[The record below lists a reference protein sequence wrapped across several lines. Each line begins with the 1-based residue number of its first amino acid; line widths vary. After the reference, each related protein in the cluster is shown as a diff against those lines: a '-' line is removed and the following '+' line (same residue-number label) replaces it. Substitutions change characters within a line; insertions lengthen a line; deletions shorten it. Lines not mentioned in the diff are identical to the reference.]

1 MATEVQNPNEQ
12 SVTTL
17 VGGIVHDLQDLIK
30 QQVQLTRQEIG
41 EDFRKLREAASLL
54 VVGLML
60 IIPGVLTLCLMLAH
74 LIHWLAYRPDRPDQ
88 ADPSYIPLWVCY
100 LIASAVF
107 LIVGG
112 ALAYLG
118 KQRMDAIRV
127 APETTRA
134 LQENMEW
141 RDPPGARR

>member
-1 MATEVQNPNEQ
+1 MSPEVQNPNEQ
-12 SVTTL
+12 SLTTL

-74 LIHWLAYRPDRPDQ
+74 LIHWLAYKPDQ
-88 ADPSYIPLWVCY
+88 VDPAYIPLWVCY

-107 LIVGG
+107 LIGGG

-127 APETTRA
+127 APQTTQA

-141 RDPPGARR
+141 RTNR

>member
-12 SVTTL
+12 SLATL

-54 VVGLML
+54 VVGIML
-60 IIPGVLTLCLMLAH
+60 IIPGVFCAALVLAH
-74 LIHWLAYRPDRPDQ
+74 LIHWLTLRADQ
-88 ADPSYIPLWVCY
+88 LDPSYVPLWVCY
-100 LIASAVF
+100 LIASVVF
-107 LIVGG
+107 LALGG
-112 ALAYLG
+112 GLAFLG

-127 APETTRA
+127 APQTTQA
-134 LQENMEW
+134 LQENLEW
-141 RDPPGARR
+141 RTANR

>member
-1 MATEVQNPNEQ
+1 MSPEVQNPNEQ
-12 SVTTL
+12 SLTTL

-60 IIPGVLTLCLMLAH
+60 VIPGVITLCLMLAH
-74 LIHWLAYRPDRPDQ
+74 LIHWLAYKPDQ
-88 ADPSYIPLWVCY
+88 VDPSYIPLWVCY

-107 LIVGG
+107 LIAGG
-112 ALAYLG
+112 GLAYAG
-118 KQRMDAIRV
+118 KRRMDAIRV

-141 RDPPGARR
+141 RTNR

>member
-1 MATEVQNPNEQ
+1 MSPEVQHPNEP
-12 SVTTL
+12 SLTTL

-60 IIPGVLTLCLMLAH
+60 IIPGVLTLCLTLAH
-74 LIHWLAYRPDRPDQ
+74 LIHWLAYKPDQ
-88 ADPSYIPLWVCY
+88 FDPSYIPLWVCY

-107 LIVGG
+107 LIAGG
-112 ALAYLG
+112 ALAYAG

-141 RDPPGARR
+141 RTNR